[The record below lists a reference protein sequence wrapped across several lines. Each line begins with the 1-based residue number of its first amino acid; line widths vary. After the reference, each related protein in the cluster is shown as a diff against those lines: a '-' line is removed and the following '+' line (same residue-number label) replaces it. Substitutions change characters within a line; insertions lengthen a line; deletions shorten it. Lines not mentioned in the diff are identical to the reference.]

1 MTGADRPGADGPRDG
16 GPAETGCREELIAAA
31 LAGELTAEE
40 AAELD
45 RLRAEDPSVDEELAS
60 FGTVLAGLG
69 GVGRWEEQ
77 EPSPDLRARVAA
89 LTGPALVALPTD
101 RSAETGSADTRS
113 ADTRDADT
121 RRADARPARGRRIA
135 LAVTAAAACLALGA
149 VGGLALQSLGDRPP
163 EGGPGTL
170 GAVESIAFAGDSALD
185 IDAELVA
192 HTWGTETI
200 LRGSGFAVG
209 ESYELVLVTATGV
222 RLPSGSFLGSTAELD
237 CALNAAVLRAS
248 VASIEIT
255 DESGGAVA
263 VAELPVVES

>member
-1 MTGADRPGADGPRDG
+1 MTSSGGPGDGGSGDG
-16 GPAETGCREELIAAA
+16 GPDEGGRREELIAAA
-31 LAGELTAEE
+31 LAGELSAEE

-45 RLRAEDPSVDEELAS
+45 RLRGEDPSVDEELAS
-60 FGTVLAGLG
+60 FGAVLSGLG
-69 GVGRWEEQ
+69 GVGRWEEP
-77 EPSPDLRARVAA
+77 EPSVDLRTRVAA
-89 LTGPALVALPTD
+89 LAGPALTAVPRARGEEARGASDP
-101 RSAETGSADTRS
+101 RASVRRGS
-113 ADTRDADT
+113 
-121 RRADARPARGRRIA
+121 ARPARGRRTA
-135 LAVTAAAACLALGA
+135 LAVTAAAACVALGA
-149 VGGLALQSLGDRPP
+149 VGGLALQALGDRPP

-170 GAVESIAFAGDSALD
+170 GAVEPIAFAEDPALD

-209 ESYELVLVTATGV
+209 ESYEVVLVTATGV

-237 CALNAAVLRAS
+237 CAMNAAVLRAS

>member
-1 MTGADRPGADGPRDG
+1 MTGADGRGADGRGADG
-16 GPAETGCREELIAAA
+16 RGADGRGADGEGGRREELIAAA
-31 LAGELTAEE
+31 LAGELSDGE

-45 RLRAEDPSVDEELAS
+45 RLRAADPSVDEELAS
-60 FGTVLAGLG
+60 FGAVLSGLG
-69 GVGRWEEQ
+69 GVGRWEEP
-77 EPSPDLRARVAA
+77 EPSADLRARVAA
-89 LTGPALVALPTD
+89 LAGPALVAVPRARGEEP
-101 RSAETGSADTRS
+101 RSAP
-113 ADTRDADT
+113 
-121 RRADARPARGRRIA
+121 ARPARGRRIA
-135 LAVTAAAACLALGA
+135 LGVTAAAACVAIGA
-149 VGGLALQSLGDRPP
+149 FGGLALQSLGDRPP

-170 GAVESIAFAGDSALD
+170 GAVEPIAFAEDSALE

-209 ESYELVLVTATGV
+209 ESYEVVLVTETGV
-222 RLPSGSFLGSTAELD
+222 RLPSGSFLGSEASLD
-237 CALNAAVLRAS
+237 CAMNAAVLRAS

>member
-1 MTGADRPGADGPRDG
+1 MTSSGGPGDG
-16 GPAETGCREELIAAA
+16 GPGSGGPGTGGPGSGGPDEGGRREELIAAA
-31 LAGELTAEE
+31 LAGELSPGE

-45 RLRAEDPSVDEELAS
+45 RLRAEDQSVDEELAS
-60 FGTVLAGLG
+60 FGAVLSGLG
-69 GVGRWEEQ
+69 GVGRWEEP
-77 EPSPDLRARVAA
+77 EPSADLRARVAA
-89 LTGPALVALPTD
+89 LAGPAPVALPD
-101 RSAETGSADTRS
+101 A
-113 ADTRDADT
+113 RDAEE
-121 RRADARPARGRRIA
+121 RGAPKRPARGRRIA
-135 LAVTAAAACLALGA
+135 LGVTAAAACVALGA

-170 GAVESIAFAGDSALD
+170 GAVEPIAFAEDPALD

-209 ESYELVLVTATGV
+209 ESYEVVLVTATGV

-237 CALNAAVLRAS
+237 CAMNAAVLRAS